1 MIYILLIII
10 IGLLFYIFDQK
21 RKLKKIT
28 KQVNQ
33 VLFHQ
38 NELYISHF
46 KEGQLSV
53 LENVIHKLVNRLYQ
67 SNQLLKQDQL
77 ILKQALEDISHQMKT
92 PLTALNLIQE
102 RLKQAEG
109 LEKRKLI
116 KEQQHL
122 FNKIE
127 WLVYS
132 LLKIAQLDSNTVIFL
147 DENIHQKDL
156 FQQLIQPFEIQIEL
170 KDIEIQFSCDDR
182 IIQHIDIHWTLEA
195 LSNILKNCIEHID
208 NQGTIQI
215 MMSENPL
222 YHEIII
228 QDNGKGIAQEDL
240 NHIFERFY
248 KGKNATQQSVGI
260 GLSLTHM
267 IIEKQNGTIVVKNTY
282 PGVQFIIHLYKEN
295 V

>member
-21 RKLKKIT
+21 TKLKKIT

-170 KDIEIQFSCDDR
+170 KDIEIQFSCDDH

>member
-21 RKLKKIT
+21 RKLKQIT
-28 KQVNQ
+28 KQVNE

-147 DENIHQKDL
+147 DENIHQEDL

-170 KDIEIQFSCDDR
+170 KDIQIQFSCNDR

>member
-1 MIYILLIII
+1 MIYILLMIIV
-10 IGLLFYIFDQK
+10 GLLFYIFDQK